1 MHRTPS
7 IALVSATLALSLF
20 AGGCGGDDSDGNG
33 DSATPPATATATTP
47 PAQTATPETSTPGLN
62 PDALSSSEPP
72 QGSTKPSKLTITDSI
87 AGNSDLTSLKT
98 AVGAAGLE
106 STLKQPGPYTIFAP
120 NNDAFAKL
128 GSRLDTLLQP
138 AAKSDLA
145 NILKF
150 HVVSGELKVKDLK
163 DDELLT
169 TLQGDRLRVSKKGN
183 TVTIGNSLGK
193 TTIVAADAD
202 ASNGTIHTVDTVLI
216 PKGG

>member
-1 MHRTPS
+1 MRTPS
-7 IALVSATLALSLF
+7 FALVSATFAVALF
-20 AGGCGGDDSDGNG
+20 AAGCGDDEPGTAEPG
-33 DSATPPATATATTP
+33 TPQASTAPVPETTP
-47 PAQTATPETSTPGLN
+47 SPAPSTPGGS
-62 PDALSSSEPP
+62 PDDPGSEPP
-72 QGSTKPSKLTITDSI
+72 QGSTKASDDTITESI
-87 AGNSDLTSLKT
+87 ENSADLTSLKT
-98 AVGAAGLE
+98 AVGAAGLG
-106 STLKQPGPYTIFAP
+106 STLEQPGPYTVFAP

-193 TTIVAADAD
+193 TTIVAADTD
-202 ASNGTIHTVDTVLI
+202 ASNGVIHLVDTVLT
-216 PKGG
+216 PKE

>member
-1 MHRTPS
+1 MPRTPS
-7 IALVSATLALSLF
+7 FALVSATLALALF
-20 AGGCGGDDSDGNG
+20 AGGCGGDDSDGQSG
-33 DSATPPATATATTP
+33 SATPPASASTP
-47 PAQTATPETSTPGLN
+47 AVEPAPETSTPGLN
-62 PDALSSSEPP
+62 PDDLTASEPP
-72 QGSTKPSKLTITDSI
+72 QGSTKPSKQTITESI
-87 AGNSDLTSLKT
+87 ADSGDLTSLKT

-106 STLKQPGPYTIFAP
+106 STLEQPGPYTIFAP

-138 AAKSDLA
+138 GAKSDLA

-169 TLQGDRLRVSKKGN
+169 TLQGTRLRVSKKGN

-202 ASNGTIHTVDTVLI
+202 ASNGVIHTVDTVLI
-216 PKGG
+216 PKD